1 MTAELGQKIKSLRV
15 ERGWTQN
22 ELAKRTSLD
31 RGYLAYIESGRVG
44 KPSADT
50 FLKLARAFNIR
61 PEELYQAAGYIK
73 DDRRDYQPRQETSEE
88 ILERLRLAHPVS
100 IPIYPEY
107 PFHAGEPVEP
117 VDYVYRTRPR
127 GSRTAIEG
135 YIVHG
140 KCLEPIIQGEDVIIV
155 DREAEI
161 DAGNIVACLAQGGLY
176 LGRLRKIADELYL
189 ENNEGRIKF
198 AECQVAAPVI
208 EVIRRLK

>member
-1 MTAELGQKIKSLRV
+1 MSINLGQKLKELRT
-15 ERGWTQN
+15 EREWTQA
-22 ELAKRTSLD
+22 ELSKRTGLD

-73 DDRRDYQPRQETSEE
+73 EASTAYRYKESAED
-88 ILERLRLAHPVS
+88 ILERLRLAQPVG
-100 IPIYPEY
+100 IPVYSEFPV
-107 PFHAGEPVEP
+107 HAGGLMEPIE
-117 VDYVYRTRPR
+117 YIYRTRP
-127 GSRTAIEG
+127 GVAKKSVEG
-135 YIVHG
+135 YLIRG
-140 KCLEPIIQGEDVIIV
+140 KCLEPVIRDMDIIIV

-161 DAGNIVACLAQGGLY
+161 NSGDVVAGLVGDSMI
-176 LGRLRKIADELYL
+176 LGKLKRIDDELWL

-198 AECQVAAPVI
+198 EDCQVVAVVI